1 MTIEDRVAAMR
12 AGRAAQ
18 TQVAPVR
25 KTLRL
30 DQAKPEAQVATVV
43 STEKV
48 VDIADNP
55 VAKIMS
61 RDDLSNKGKL
71 EAVVDFLSTRE
82 SDYTAAQKR
91 FAEFEVYFTFEQSKR
106 TQVSEQNIQRLMDEL
121 ADGTKST
128 VKRILH
134 DFNLVNEGA
143 GKIKQLLRVMEKA
156 RAGGRTVE
164 VLTEAYRSN
173 EMLVKEI
180 SALKENVVV
189 SEEREASDTKAQ
201 ARLESAKRESQEPHL
216 GNLFGLFSSGESISE
231 SLYYLRHNLKNT
243 QIKLRQLRA
252 DLVEK
257 EVRRNMKLED
267 GELTILRTVDATEG
281 GLTDQILQTATD
293 SLALIKGMRASIE
306 RLIGANARSRTACG
320 RITATL
326 NSMANGETILKGALQ
341 VVSKETHLQGE
352 HLRAEV
358 DERTKEKA
366 TVAGDEAQVTLLT
379 VQLDRAN
386 QTSQAALDYERGL
399 HTKVVAFEMVASAH
413 VQAEARAQQFSSL
426 VESQKEL
433 LANLEQQALPVTASA
448 LEMGLQQAVALR
460 DGLLA
465 AGVRNAT
472 KEAQEIFGSNLEG
485 ATGAQS
491 GLESENLEQMR
502 AAIAAL
508 GNAQA
513 LIVDRTDK
521 AIERGLVSL
530 ELVETIKA
538 SAGAVRAAMS
548 DFQKVDGVLASRDAA
563 AIATTPPPAR
573 EVAVPTEPPKA
584 AAVA

>member
-189 SEEREASDTKAQ
+189 HFD
-201 ARLESAKRESQEPHL
+201 
-216 GNLFGLFSSGESISE
+216 
-231 SLYYLRHNLKNT
+231 
-243 QIKLRQLRA
+243 
-252 DLVEK
+252 
-257 EVRRNMKLED
+257 VR
-267 GELTILRTVDATEG
+267 
-281 GLTDQILQTATD
+281 
-293 SLALIKGMRASIE
+293 
-306 RLIGANARSRTACG
+306 C
-320 RITATL
+320 
-326 NSMANGETILKGALQ
+326 
-341 VVSKETHLQGE
+341 
-352 HLRAEV
+352 
-358 DERTKEKA
+358 
-366 TVAGDEAQVTLLT
+366 
-379 VQLDRAN
+379 
-386 QTSQAALDYERGL
+386 
-399 HTKVVAFEMVASAH
+399 F
-413 VQAEARAQQFSSL
+413 
-426 VESQKEL
+426 
-433 LANLEQQALPVTASA
+433 
-448 LEMGLQQAVALR
+448 
-460 DGLLA
+460 
-465 AGVRNAT
+465 
-472 KEAQEIFGSNLEG
+472 
-485 ATGAQS
+485 
-491 GLESENLEQMR
+491 
-502 AAIAAL
+502 
-508 GNAQA
+508 
-513 LIVDRTDK
+513 
-521 AIERGLVSL
+521 
-530 ELVETIKA
+530 
-538 SAGAVRAAMS
+538 
-548 DFQKVDGVLASRDAA
+548 
-563 AIATTPPPAR
+563 R
-573 EVAVPTEPPKA
+573 EVVDSNVHIA
-584 AAVA
+584 